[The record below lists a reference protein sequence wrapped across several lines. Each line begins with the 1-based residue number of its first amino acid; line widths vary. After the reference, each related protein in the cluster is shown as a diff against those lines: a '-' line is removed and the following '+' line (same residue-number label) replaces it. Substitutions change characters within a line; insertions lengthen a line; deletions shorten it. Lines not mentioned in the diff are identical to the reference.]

1 MGLFGKT
8 PQKTPKDQVNE
19 WCSKLRKE
27 GYKLDRQIR
36 QIQREEDKIKK
47 SLKEAA
53 AKNDKEICTILAKEI
68 IRSRKA
74 VTKIYTSKA
83 TINSVQLQMKNQLAT
98 IRIAGSLQKS
108 TEVMQAMH
116 ALVRLPEIS
125 QTMREMSMEMTKA
138 GILEEMIDET
148 MESVEDSEE
157 LEDEAQQEIDKV
169 LWEVTQGKLGEAPAV
184 PAGSV
189 SVGPEPVA
197 STSEDVAED
206 DEDDMKEMQSRLQ
219 KLRS

>member
-1 MGLFGKT
+1 M
-8 PQKTPKDQVNE
+8 NE

-27 GYKLDRQIR
+27 NYKLDRQIR
-36 QIQREEDKIKK
+36 QIQREEDKLKR

-68 IRSRKA
+68 VRSRKA
-74 VTKIYTSKA
+74 VNKIHASKA

-98 IRIAGSLQKS
+98 VRIAGALQKS
-108 TEVMQAMH
+108 TDVMQAMH
-116 ALVRLPEIS
+116 ALVKLPEIS

-148 MESVEDSEE
+148 MESVEDTEE
-157 LEDEAQQEIDKV
+157 LEEEAQTEIDKV
-169 LWEVTQGKLGEAPAV
+169 LWEVTAGKIGEAPSV
-184 PAGSV
+184 PMGSV
-189 SVGPEPVA
+189 NPEPEA
-197 STSEDVAED
+197 STSETVED
-206 DEDDMKEMQSRLQ
+206 NEEDMQEMQSRLQ

>member
-1 MGLFGKT
+1 MIHFFFIYTFK
-8 PQKTPKDQVNE
+8 VNE

-27 GYKLDRQIR
+27 TYKLDRQIR

-74 VTKIYTSKA
+74 VNKIYTSKA

-98 IRIAGSLQKS
+98 LRIAGSLQSS
-108 TEVMQAMH
+108 TQVMQAMH
-116 ALVRLPEIS
+116 SLVKLPEIS

-148 MESVEDSEE
+148 MESVEDTEE
-157 LEDEAQQEIDKV
+157 LEEEAQTEIDKV
-169 LWEVTQGKLGEAPAV
+169 LWEVTAGKIGLAPSV
-184 PAGSV
+184 PMESV
-189 SVGPEPVA
+189 NPEPEA
-197 STSEDVAED
+197 STSEAVEE

>member
-1 MGLFGKT
+1 MKSTVIFFIR
-8 PQKTPKDQVNE
+8 QKVNE

-36 QIQREEDKIKK
+36 TIQREEDKIKK

-74 VTKIYTSKA
+74 VNKIYTSKA
-83 TINSVQLQMKNQLAT
+83 TINSVQLQMKGQLAT
-98 IRIAGSLQKS
+98 LRIAGSLKQS

-116 ALVRLPEIS
+116 NLVRLPEIS

-148 MESVEDSEE
+148 MESIEDTEE
-157 LEDEAQQEIDKV
+157 LEEEAQTEIDKV
-169 LWEVTQGKLGEAPAV
+169 LWEVTAGKIGEAPSV
-184 PAGSV
+184 PTESISV
-189 SVGPEPVA
+189 PVA
-197 STSEDVAED
+197 STSEVVAEED

-219 KLRS
+219 QLRS

>member
-36 QIQREEDKIKK
+36 TIQREEDKIKK

-74 VTKIYTSKA
+74 VNKIYVSKA

-98 IRIAGSLQKS
+98 LRIAGSLQSS

-116 ALVRLPEIS
+116 SLVRLPEIS

-148 MESVEDSEE
+148 MESIEDTEE
-157 LEDEAQQEIDKV
+157 LEEEAQTEIDKV
-169 LWEVTQGKLGEAPAV
+169 LFEVTQGKIGEAPSV
-184 PAGSV
+184 PSDSV
-189 SVGPEPVA
+189 SVPVA
-197 STSEDVAED
+197 STSEVAEED
-206 DEDDMKEMQSRLQ
+206 DEEDMKEMQSRLQ

>member
-1 MGLFGKT
+1 MIFSC
-8 PQKTPKDQVNE
+8 QKVNE

-36 QIQREEDKIKK
+36 TIQREEDKLKK

-74 VTKIYTSKA
+74 VNKIYTSKA

-98 IRIAGSLQKS
+98 LRIAGSLKTS

-116 ALVRLPEIS
+116 NLVRLPEIS

-148 MESVEDSEE
+148 MESVEDTEE
-157 LEDEAQQEIDKV
+157 LEEEAQTEIDKV
-169 LWEVTQGKLGEAPAV
+169 LWEITAGKIGEAPSV
-184 PAGSV
+184 PSESISV
-189 SVGPEPVA
+189 PVA
-197 STSEDVAED
+197 STSEEVPEED

-219 KLRS
+219 QLRS